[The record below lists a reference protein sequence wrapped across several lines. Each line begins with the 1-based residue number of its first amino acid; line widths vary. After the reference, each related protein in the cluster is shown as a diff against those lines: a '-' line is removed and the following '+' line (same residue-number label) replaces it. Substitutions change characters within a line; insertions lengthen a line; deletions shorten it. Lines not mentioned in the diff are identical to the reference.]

1 MFRYKNSDPISFLG
15 KSFYVLV
22 EKILEK
28 GEELPNDWAVDGTTG
43 YDFMNMLNG
52 VFVAT
57 KHYDVSFAK
66 KIFFFRQ

>member
-1 MFRYKNSDPISFLG
+1 
-15 KSFYVLV
+15 V

-28 GEELPNDWAVDGTTG
+28 GEELPGDWTVDGTTG

-57 KHYDVSFAK
+57 KHYEVSK
-66 KIFFFRQ
+66 RKW